1 MISNPAE
8 RLAGKKICENP
19 WNLWDSNFP
28 QPEQVKKICGTL
40 YLIPKRCTD
49 KFISN
54 IRIILLRNPALKP
67 INNSHINAVMIIS
80 LTSSDCRNVPLVHTS
95 GVIQTRVSNMIL
107 THYFNQNFAKL
118 THVNVII

>member
-8 RLAGKKICENP
+8 RLAGLRSFI
-19 WNLWDSNFP
+19 
-28 QPEQVKKICGTL
+28 L

-49 KFISN
+49 KFLSN
-54 IRIILLRNPALKP
+54 TRIILLRNPALKP

-80 LTSSDCRNVPLVHTS
+80 LTSSDCGNVPLVHTS
-95 GVIQTRVSNMIL
+95 GVIQTRISNMIL